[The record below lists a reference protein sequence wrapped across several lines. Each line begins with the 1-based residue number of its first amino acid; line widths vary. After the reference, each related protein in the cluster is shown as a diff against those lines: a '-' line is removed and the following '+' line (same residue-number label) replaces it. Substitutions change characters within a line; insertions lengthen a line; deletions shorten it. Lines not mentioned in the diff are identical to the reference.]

1 MNIAIIGATGNFGI
15 PFVAKLLSIPDY
27 QLTLISKSAS
37 TIYEDS
43 HRITARSLDATNQ
56 KELKSLLE
64 NQDIVYCAVSGK
76 DQSVIARNLKE
87 LNVKR
92 LIYMSVVGIYN
103 ELPQG
108 NGDEFNLENEVEQ
121 IPNRNAVD
129 IIESS
134 DLDYTI
140 LRSGYLIFENDDDYI
155 ITKKGEEAK
164 GYITTYKAIEKVALE
179 IIENPKLYSR
189 ESISV
194 TRDMS

>member
-1 MNIAIIGATGNFGI
+1 MNIAIIGATGKFGI

-56 KELKSLLE
+56 KELEKLLK

-108 NGDEFNLENEVEQ
+108 RGDEFNLENEVEQ

-129 IIESS
+129 IIEES

-140 LRSGYLIFENDDDYI
+140 IRSGYLIFENDDDYAL
-155 ITKKGEEAK
+155 TRKGEEAK
-164 GYITTYKAIEKVALE
+164 GYVSTYKSIEKVALE
-179 IIENPKLYSR
+179 IIDNPKLYSR
-189 ESISV
+189 ESISI

>member
-15 PFVAKLLSIPDY
+15 PFTAKLLSIPDY
-27 QLTLISKSAS
+27 QLTLISKSAGN
-37 TIYEDS
+37 IYEDS
-43 HRITARSLDATNQ
+43 HRITARSLDATNR

-64 NQDIVYCAVSGK
+64 NQDIVYCAVSGE
-76 DQSVIARNLKE
+76 DQSVIARNIVE

-92 LIYMSVVGIYN
+92 LIYMTVVGIYN
-103 ELPQG
+103 ELPKD
-108 NGDEFNLENEVEQ
+108 NGGEYNLENEKEQ

-129 IIESS
+129 IIEES

-140 LRSGYLIFENDDDYI
+140 LRSGYIIYENDDECV
-155 ITKKGEEAK
+155 ITKKGQEAK
-164 GYITTYKAIEKVALE
+164 GYVSTYKSIEKIALE
-179 IIENPKLYSR
+179 IIENPELYSR

>member
-15 PFVAKLLSIPDY
+15 PFTAKLLSNPNY
-27 QLTLISKSAS
+27 QLTLISKSAGN
-37 TIYEDS
+37 IYEDS
-43 HRITARSLDATNQ
+43 HRVTARSIDATNR

-64 NQDIVYCAVSGK
+64 NQDIVYCAVSGEN
-76 DQSVIARNLKE
+76 QSVIARNLVE

-92 LIYMSVVGIYN
+92 LIYMTVVGIYN
-103 ELPQG
+103 ELPKG
-108 NGDEFNLENEVEQ
+108 NGDEYNLENEVEQ

-129 IIESS
+129 IIEES

-140 LRSGYLIFENDDDYI
+140 LRSGYLIYENDDEYV
-155 ITKKGEEAK
+155 ITKKGQEAK
-164 GYITTYKAIEKVALE
+164 GYVSTYKSIEKVALE
-179 IIENPKLYSR
+179 IFENPKLYSR

>member
-15 PFVAKLLSIPDY
+15 PFTAKLLSIPDY
-27 QLTLISKSAS
+27 QLTLISKSAGN
-37 TIYEDS
+37 IYEDS
-43 HRITARSLDATNQ
+43 HRITARSLDATNR

-64 NQDIVYCAVSGK
+64 NQDIVYCAVSGE
-76 DQSVIARNLKE
+76 DQSVIARNIVE

-92 LIYMSVVGIYN
+92 LIYMTVVGIYN
-103 ELPQG
+103 ELPKD
-108 NGDEFNLENEVEQ
+108 NGGEYNLENEKEQ

-129 IIESS
+129 IIEES

-140 LRSGYLIFENDDDYI
+140 LRSGYIIYENDDECV
-155 ITKKGEEAK
+155 ITKKGQEAR
-164 GYITTYKAIEKVALE
+164 GYVSTYKSIEKIALE
-179 IIENPKLYSR
+179 IIENPELYSR